1 MLLSVLLLFGLALIL
16 NVNTAAATDH
26 TTPKVTATDP
36 GNNAIIP
43 TSKTVKVTFKES
55 IQAGNKWI
63 ELKNSHGTMLS
74 TTYKFSDK
82 SLNIVPKNALA
93 KGVKY
98 NVVLHS
104 NSVKDLAGNGVSL
117 YKTSFTVSSLTS
129 AQVKDGLARTQKFY
143 NTNHRLPN
151 FVSFGSSKVPISAFQ
166 KIIASQG
173 LKIKVV
179 TSGIVPG
186 RPVYI
191 TSDNINNK
199 CTDTTRINSI
209 VNGLRTLGINA
220 YNMGLGPNT
229 HITALQSGQV
239 PKNALVVDIYG
250 GADAGLIYEMGSS
263 WYKSIKGAKNVFT
276 VYWPPSKVI
285 TGLSYLVRAHDD
297 NYDPASFKGL
307 AHPDQY
313 MLNLGYNYL
322 YSGCITSIVNAI
334 QSQAT
339 H

>member
-1 MLLSVLLLFGLALIL
+1 VLLLFGLALVL
-16 NVNTAAATDH
+16 NVNFSSAASVNQSNVKH
-26 TTPKVTATDP
+26 ITTTNSGVHVITATKSK
-36 GNNAIIP
+36 AAS
-43 TSKTVKVTFKES
+43 TSTKLVSGLT
-55 IQAGNKWI
+55 
-63 ELKNSHGTMLS
+63 
-74 TTYKFSDK
+74 
-82 SLNIVPKNALA
+82 LA
-93 KGVKY
+93 
-98 NVVLHS
+98 
-104 NSVKDLAGNGVSL
+104 
-117 YKTSFTVSSLTS
+117 
-129 AQVKDGLARTQKFY
+129 QIKDGLNRAQKFY
-143 NTNHRLPN
+143 NTNYRMPN
-151 FVSFGSSKVPISAFQ
+151 YVNYGTKKISISQFQ
-166 KIIASQG
+166 KIIATQG

-179 TSGIVPG
+179 SAG

-199 CTDTTRINSI
+199 CTDTARINSI
-209 VNGLRTLGINA
+209 VNGLRTMGINA

-263 WYKSIKGAKNVFT
+263 WYKSIKGAKEVFT
-276 VYWPPSKVI
+276 VFWPPAKVI
-285 TGLSYLVRAHDD
+285 TGLSYLVRTHDD

-334 QSQAT
+334 QHQAT